1 MVKVVEFY
9 LSAYELGLDSQ
20 GRIADIA
27 LKNYFQQFYEEIVD
41 IGYNLFMIWVANA
54 KLINKYLNFSIDKI
68 FLYNFMK
75 NLFMFC
81 LESFSHY
88 IKYRPIKSL

>member
-1 MVKVVEFY
+1 MVKVMEFY
-9 LSAYELGLDSQ
+9 LSAYKLGLDGE

-41 IGYNLFMIWVANA
+41 ICDHLFFIGVANA
-54 KLINKYLNFSIDKI
+54 KLINKYLDFSIDKI

-75 NLFMFC
+75 NLFMFS

-88 IKYRPIKSL
+88 IEYRSIKSL